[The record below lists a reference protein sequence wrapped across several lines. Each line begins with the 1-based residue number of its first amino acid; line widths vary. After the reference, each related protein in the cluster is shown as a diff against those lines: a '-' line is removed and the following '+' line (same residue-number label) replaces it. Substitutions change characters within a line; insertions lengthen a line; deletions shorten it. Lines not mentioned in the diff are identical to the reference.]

1 VDNVT
6 VVQQVSKVITVGE
19 SGGSVNVTQQQ
30 VVKVVTVAEQGPPGR
45 DGTDGVDGISG
56 EYTAYITKTANSNL
70 SGHRVVMVVGDELVD
85 YADKEVVTNSNK
97 VLGITLNASSQGD
110 VINVQTGGELEE
122 PTWNWNLNTP
132 IYLGNS
138 GYLTQVI
145 PTAGFILQV
154 AIPVSSTKI
163 NVNIKQP
170 IILV

>member
-6 VVQQVSKVITVGE
+6 VTQQVSKVITVGDSE
-19 SGGSVNVTQQQ
+19 SKVNVTQQI
-30 VVKVVTVAEQGPPGR
+30 VKVVTIAEQGPPGR
-45 DGTDGVDGISG
+45 NGVDGISG

-70 SGHRVVMVVGDELVD
+70 NGHRVVMVVGDELVD
-85 YADKEVVTNSNK
+85 YADKDVVTNANK
-97 VLGITLNASSQGD
+97 VLGITLNASVQGD